1 MILITGGSGQLSTLV
16 AQRASKKGLKFLV
29 GSRQAADGDAGRR
42 RIDFDDP
49 HSLDFSGVQTLF
61 MVSAGYEEDDVVI
74 ARHGAVIAAAEHQ
87 GVRHIVYTSL
97 TGAGDHLG
105 FALAHRWTERRL
117 QHSSF
122 SWTILRNGLYA
133 ELIGTLAAPVNGV
146 ISAPFGSGRISS
158 VARDDLADAAMTV
171 LSDPAAH
178 ANLIYELVG
187 TQAWSIYQLAERL
200 GVEYSPET
208 QSEAR
213 DRLSTP
219 PLLPFQP
226 AMLMSIYSASAAGFL
241 QDNNTDLLRLIEDDP
256 RDTLQLAAATALA
269 ASRQS

>member
-16 AQRASKKGLKFLV
+16 AQQADEKGLNFLV
-29 GSRQAADGDAGRR
+29 GSHKAADDDAGKRQ
-42 RIDFDDP
+42 IDFDDP
-49 HSLDFSGVQTLF
+49 HSLDFSGVKILF

-74 ARHGAVIAAAEHQ
+74 ARHDAVIAAAEHQ

-117 QHSSF
+117 QQSPL
-122 SWTILRNGLYA
+122 SWTFLRNGLYA

-146 ISAPFGSGRISS
+146 IRAPFGNGLISS
-158 VARDDLADAAMTV
+158 VAREDLARAAVTV

-178 ANLIYELVG
+178 ANVIYELAG

-208 QSEAR
+208 LSEAR
-213 DRLSTP
+213 NKLSVP

-241 QDNNTDLLRLIEDDP
+241 QGNNTDLPRLIETVP
-256 RDTLQLAAATALA
+256 RETLALAAAV
-269 ASRQS
+269 ASNVSQQS